1 MTEEQM
7 IELWGDGSEFGM
19 TSETIGVMNNAFR
32 EVAMRFA
39 QRVADIEYDRGFDD
53 GWGSRA
59 DAEYMLASSKTGLV
73 GDPQ

>member
-7 IELWGDGSEFGM
+7 IELWGDGTEFGM
-19 TSETIGVMNNAFR
+19 TPETIGAMNNAFR

-39 QRVADIEYDRGFDD
+39 QRVAEIEYDRGWED
-53 GWGSRA
+53 RA
-59 DAEYMLASSKTGLV
+59 DAEYLNSSYPTGLV